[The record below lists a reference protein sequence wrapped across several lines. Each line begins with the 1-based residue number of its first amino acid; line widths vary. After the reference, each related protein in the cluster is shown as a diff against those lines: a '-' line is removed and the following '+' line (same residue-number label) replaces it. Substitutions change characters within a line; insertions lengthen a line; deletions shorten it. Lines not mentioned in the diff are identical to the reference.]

1 MLALASEGDEM
12 PASAETPE
20 PETPQVSVDVEP
32 ERKPADADTETVT
45 TGAEPSGAEEPKP
58 AARTAEAITT
68 QATLTFDYRI
78 NGDSV
83 IHEIMEA
90 SQVVDVLLTEEDVI
104 VDLNP
109 TDLADNPDWTIRDSV
124 GYKEW
129 IVTLAK
135 DRAEAE
141 KVFHQLSKR
150 MQDSPVW
157 STSSKIGGKVAGD
170 TRKLALVALVTSWV
184 GIVIFIWIRFQKVAF
199 GLAAV
204 VALIHDVLV
213 AVGAIA
219 LSYWL
224 AGVFGFLGIQE
235 FKISLT
241 VVVAFLTIV
250 GYSVNDTIV
259 IFDRIRE
266 VRGKSAVLTADMI
279 NSSINQT
286 LSRTI
291 LTSLTTLIS
300 TLVLFA
306 VGGEGIHA
314 FAFTL
319 FVGFLSGTYSSIYI
333 ATPFVLW
340 LYGGKPQARAVN
352 G

>member
-1 MLALASEGDEM
+1 M
-12 PASAETPE
+12 
-20 PETPQVSVDVEP
+20 
-32 ERKPADADTETVT
+32 
-45 TGAEPSGAEEPKP
+45 
-58 AARTAEAITT
+58 TT

-78 NGDSV
+78 DGDSV
-83 IHEIMEA
+83 LHEITEA
-90 SQVVDVLLTEEDVI
+90 AQVVDVLVTEEDVI
-104 VDLNP
+104 VELNP
-109 TDLADNPDWTIRDSV
+109 TDLAENPDWTMQDSV

-129 IVTLAK
+129 IVTLTK
-135 DRAEAE
+135 ERAEAE
-141 KVFHQLSKR
+141 KVLGQLSKR
-150 MQDSPVW
+150 MAESPVW
-157 STSSKIGGKVAGD
+157 TTSNKIGGKVAGD
-170 TRKLALVALVTSWV
+170 TRQLALVALVTSWV
-184 GIVIFIWIRFQKVAF
+184 GIVIYIWIRFQKVAF

-213 AVGAIA
+213 AIGAIA

-224 AGVFGFLGIQE
+224 AGTLGFLGIQE

-241 VVVAFLTIV
+241 VVVAFLTII

-259 IFDRIRE
+259 IFDRVRE
-266 VRGKSAVLTADMI
+266 TRGKSAVLTEEMV

-286 LSRTI
+286 LSRTL

-319 FVGFLSGTYSSIYI
+319 FVGFLSGTYSSIFV

-340 LYGGKPQARAVN
+340 LYGSKPQSGGAKA
-352 G
+352 